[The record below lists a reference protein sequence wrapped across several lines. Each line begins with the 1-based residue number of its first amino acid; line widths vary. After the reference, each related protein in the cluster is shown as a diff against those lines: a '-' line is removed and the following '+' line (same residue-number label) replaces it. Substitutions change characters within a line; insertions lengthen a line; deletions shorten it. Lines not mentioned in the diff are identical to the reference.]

1 MRFHRGVTTTL
12 LTLTFAVATAVSAA
26 AQPAKRITVGGRP
39 TPGQDIRLNI
49 VQEADLTMKPAAA
62 AADSPM
68 GSMHL
73 KGRTTTVV
81 SQRVG
86 TPDAQGAIKVEMTYE
101 DISQEMTMNDQPAP
115 PEAAAVATR
124 MKGKTLS
131 MTLDAAGEVV
141 DVTPPAD
148 FPLPTGIIKEML
160 KQALGLMPRQEL
172 TVGESVSAPF
182 QMAMPVPMGGSD
194 PPQLKGTLT
203 SKLTGVSGAP
213 GSEVAALEQVM
224 DASVDATMQGQ
235 QGGGDVAVKMTVKG
249 SGTTDWDVKGALVK
263 ASRMTTQIN
272 GTFSAAGMGTM
283 EMTGTTTV
291 NLERVP

>member
-12 LTLTFAVATAVSAA
+12 LTLTFAVATALTAV
-26 AQPAKRITVGGRP
+26 AQPAKRVTVGGRP

-86 TPDAQGAIKVEMTYE
+86 VPDAQGVIKVEMTYE
-101 DISQEMTMNDQPAP
+101 DITQEMTMNDQPAP
-115 PEAAAVATR
+115 PEAAAVAGR

-131 MTLDAAGEVV
+131 MSLDAAGEVV

-148 FPLPTGIIKEML
+148 FPLPTGIIKDML

-235 QGGGDVAVKMTVKG
+235 GGDVAVKMTVKG

-272 GTFSAAGMGTM
+272 GTFTAAGMGAM